1 MDKIFNLLT
10 SRQLKDSIVLMNAAK
25 ESFPDLAVN
34 KQTMEVDDEEEKE
47 EPGPLDTLSCLK
59 NLFMGKNV
67 NEHV

>member
-1 MDKIFNLLT
+1 MGKIFNLLT

-47 EPGPLDTLSCLK
+47 ESGPLDTLSCLK
-59 NLFMGKNV
+59 NLFMGKSV